1 MIMNETNSIN
11 NQIQSILGQF
21 DSSPEYF
28 QSKQDLIIAITK
40 HLYSFDFA
48 LAEYPL
54 IEPTELYVRKAGG
67 EISNSLYSFID
78 PGGNRVS
85 LRPEFTTSVIRS
97 YIEADQQSSTL
108 MRRQYVGP
116 VFRYQTF
123 FDKKSTFRQFTQQGC
138 ELIGSNSIDTDAL
151 ILRLALLSLAE
162 SGLVSIVVK
171 IGHVGFIRE
180 ILQKYDLTEAMCLFV
195 LSHLKDLA
203 AGKHSISN
211 ILDEASSIGLIS
223 NDLNNSKTDKETLW
237 TRDSVKSSFSELL
250 SSSLGRRTE
259 DQIIDRF
266 LDKIS
271 NDSVSKNQFHL
282 ALNELYKFII
292 ENKFSVS
299 SDSKIIS
306 KNTNVKVHQ
315 YVECL
320 VKRVGDIDNLNVQYE
335 IDFAIQRGLTYYT
348 GLIFDLEG
356 SGKWND
362 KNLGGGGRYDGLVKS
377 MGNDI
382 DLPAIGFSINIES
395 ILECIKS

>member
-1 MIMNETNSIN
+1 MTMNETNSIN
-11 NQIQSILGQF
+11 NQIKSILGQF

-28 QSKQDLIIAITK
+28 QLKEDLIIAITK

-54 IEPTELYVRKAGG
+54 IEPTELYVRKSGG
-67 EISNSLYSFID
+67 EITNSLYSFID

-85 LRPEFTTSVIRS
+85 LRPEFTASVIRS
-97 YIEADQQSSTL
+97 YIEGDHQSSIP

-116 VFRYQTF
+116 VFRYQDF
-123 FDKKSTFRQFTQQGC
+123 FDKRSTFRQFTQQGC
-138 ELIGSNSIDTDAL
+138 ELIGSNSIDIDAL

-203 AGKHSISN
+203 AGKHSISS

-223 NDLNNSKTDKETLW
+223 NNLNNSKTNKGILW
-237 TRDSVKSSFSELL
+237 THDSVKSSFSELL
-250 SSSLGRRTE
+250 SSSLGRRSE

-266 LDKIS
+266 LDKVS
-271 NDSVSKNQFHL
+271 NDSVNKDQFNL
-282 ALNELYKFII
+282 ALNELSEFII

-306 KNTNVKVHQ
+306 KNSNVKVYQ
-315 YVECL
+315 YVESL
-320 VKRVGDIDNLNVQYE
+320 LKKVGDIDNLNVQYE

-356 SGKWND
+356 AGKWND

-382 DLPAIGFSINIES
+382 DLPAIGFAINIES